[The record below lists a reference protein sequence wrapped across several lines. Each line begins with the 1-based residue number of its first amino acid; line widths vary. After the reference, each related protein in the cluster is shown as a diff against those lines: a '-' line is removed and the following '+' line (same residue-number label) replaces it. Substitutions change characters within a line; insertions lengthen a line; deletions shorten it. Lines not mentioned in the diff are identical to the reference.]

1 MPGDGFLA
9 PQGDL
14 HMLSFARR
22 LLRDE
27 RGATAVEYAL
37 AVALIALVCIEAETR
52 LGAHFRKSMS
62 TAAKAVRLR

>member
-1 MPGDGFLA
+1 
-9 PQGDL
+9 
-14 HMLSFARR
+14 MLSFARR

-37 AVALIALVCIEAETR
+37 TVALIALVCIEAETR
-52 LGAHFRKSMS
+52 LGAHLRKSMS